1 VHNNSV
7 RTCAQW
13 AGAAKSVGAGGLS
26 PAVWSL
32 PEFVLIGIASWHV
45 FACGCADVDVFHNFV
60 IASHTANLNIYKE
73 SSLIWA
79 ARNHMQP
86 IAIEVARFG

>member
-1 VHNNSV
+1 MV
-7 RTCAQW
+7 C
-13 AGAAKSVGAGGLS
+13 VGASGLS
-26 PAVWSL
+26 LLVCELAM
-32 PEFVLIGIASWHV
+32 FMLIGMSSWHV
-45 FACGCADVDVFHNFV
+45 HACGCADADVFHNFV